1 MSSRSQVE
9 SREPPF
15 QVVTQK
21 RSSAQGRHCMRYS
34 NHKSCGC
41 LNSTPTFYP
50 PGRRGFGRD
59 KGPPSRSQSL
69 GHSEDSN
76 STVGS
81 SSRKRQS
88 PGQQLH
94 PAREAKQ
101 GLPRSDQLKGPSR
114 EQEREREREKEGGS
128 SGLLGHPHR
137 HHSWD
142 SEMSST
148 RTPEK
153 IERAQSAR
161 FDRLTSSSTAG
172 TTETSNRFERLNP
185 DTEAPGD
192 SKPSSGRGR
201 KRAPRTNSGP
211 ASYRSR
217 SPKRKSAREG
227 KEAREHRDSQEKREG
242 DAGLVES
249 GELEWDAPSAHS
261 LQQGSPSTADSP
273 REEVDFTM
281 SLSGSESTELDE
293 QDAGDKMSGASAK
306 GDSTAVVSGNTAE
319 VASSG
324 DQGEIAGSGD
334 IERSHSLD
342 SSHISY
348 TRVGGGVL

>member
-1 MSSRSQVE
+1 MC
-9 SREPPF
+9 
-15 QVVTQK
+15 T
-21 RSSAQGRHCMRYS
+21 
-34 NHKSCGC
+34 
-41 LNSTPTFYP
+41 TPTFSAS
-50 PGRRGFGRD
+50 GRRGFGRD
-59 KGPPSRSQSL
+59 KGPSSRSQSL

-76 STVGS
+76 SAVGS
-81 SSRKRQS
+81 STRKRQA

-101 GLPRSDQLKGPSR
+101 GLPRSNHSEQFKGPPR
-114 EQEREREREKEGGS
+114 EQEREREREGGS

-142 SEMSST
+142 SDMSSST
-148 RTPEK
+148 RTTEK

-192 SKPSSGRGR
+192 SKPGSSRGR
-201 KRAPRTNSGP
+201 KRAPRANSGP

-217 SPKRKSAREG
+217 SPKRKSGREG

-249 GELEWDAPSAHS
+249 GELEWESPLAHS
-261 LQQGSPSTADSP
+261 RQQQESPSMADSP
-273 REEVDFTM
+273 REEVEFTV
-281 SLSGSESTELDE
+281 SLSGSESAELDE
-293 QDAGDKMSGASAK
+293 QDGGDKMSGASAK
-306 GDSTAVVSGNTAE
+306 GDSTVVVTGNAAD
-319 VASSG
+319 VVSSG
-324 DQGEIAGSGD
+324 DQGEVTGSGD
-334 IERSHSLD
+334 VERSSSLA
-342 SSHISY
+342 SSHIFY
-348 TRVGGGVL
+348 TRVGDGVL